1 MHESNRQIQV
11 LADPEAVSRVAAIEF
26 LRSARASIERSG
38 RFTVALSGG
47 STPRQL
53 YELLG
58 SAEFRDRVPWANIH
72 FFWGD
77 ERHVPPTHPDSNYR
91 MAYEALLS
99 KVPVPAANIHRVPA
113 EDPDANRAAQAYED
127 ELRRSFQLKF
137 DQLPRFDLVLL
148 GMGGD
153 GHTAS
158 LFPGTAALVE
168 TARLVVA
175 VWVPKFNQFRITFT
189 LRVLNAAAQVLFL
202 VVGQEKADALR
213 RVLEPAEGSDSI
225 PAQLIQPTEG
235 EAKWLVDQRAAS
247 RLSVSF
253 PVSSGD
259 AWSRLR

>member
-1 MHESNRQIQV
+1 MHKPSRQIQV
-11 LADPEAVSRVAAIEF
+11 LADPEAVSRVAASEF

-47 STPRQL
+47 STPKQL
-53 YELLG
+53 YELLA
-58 SAEFRDRVPWANIH
+58 SAEFRGRVPWPNIH
-72 FFWGD
+72 LFWGD

-127 ELRRSFQLKF
+127 ELRRTFQLKPGE
-137 DQLPRFDLVLL
+137 LPRFDLVLL
-148 GMGGD
+148 GMGPD

-158 LFPGTAALVE
+158 LFPGTSALAE

-202 VVGQEKADALR
+202 VVGQDKADPLR
-213 RVLEPAEGSDSI
+213 NVVEPAEGSDPI

-235 EAKWLVDQRAAS
+235 ETKWLVDQRAAS
-247 RLSVSF
+247 RLSVNF
-253 PVSSGD
+253 PVSGGD
-259 AWSRLR
+259 AWGQPR